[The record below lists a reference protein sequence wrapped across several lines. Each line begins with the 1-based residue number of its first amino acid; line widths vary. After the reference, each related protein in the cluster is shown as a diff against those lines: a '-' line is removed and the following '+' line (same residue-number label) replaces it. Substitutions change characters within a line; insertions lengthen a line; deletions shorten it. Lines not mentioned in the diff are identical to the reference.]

1 MQLVEIAEKTVR
13 FHLSQDKTNQF
24 IVTTVS
30 KTTNQQEMTVA
41 EADLADAA
49 VADMVE
55 TVVVEDL
62 EETEMADV
70 AEEDLVETVAEE
82 DLEETDHQERC
93 TRLHVQNVEK
103 NVKFHSNQMDKNQ
116 FIVMNVSK
124 TINQKE
130 ATVAVADL
138 ADVAVADMVETVAV
152 EDLEETE
159 MADAVPEDMAET
171 AVVVEDLE
179 ETDLQEKC
187 TQLHVQSVEQN
198 VRFHSNQME
207 KNQFI
212 VTTVSK
218 KRNLQE
224 TTVDAEDISHF

>member
-62 EETEMADV
+62 EETEMAD
-70 AEEDLVETVAEE
+70 
-82 DLEETDHQERC
+82 
-93 TRLHVQNVEK
+93 
-103 NVKFHSNQMDKNQ
+103 
-116 FIVMNVSK
+116 
-124 TINQKE
+124 
-130 ATVAVADL
+130 
-138 ADVAVADMVETVAV
+138 
-152 EDLEETE
+152 
-159 MADAVPEDMAET
+159 AVPEDMAET
-171 AVVVEDLE
+171 AAVVEDLE

-218 KRNLQE
+218 RRNQQE

>member
-62 EETEMADV
+62 EETEMAD
-70 AEEDLVETVAEE
+70 
-82 DLEETDHQERC
+82 
-93 TRLHVQNVEK
+93 
-103 NVKFHSNQMDKNQ
+103 
-116 FIVMNVSK
+116 
-124 TINQKE
+124 
-130 ATVAVADL
+130 
-138 ADVAVADMVETVAV
+138 
-152 EDLEETE
+152 
-159 MADAVPEDMAET
+159 AVPEDMAET
-171 AVVVEDLE
+171 AVAVEDLE

-198 VRFHSNQME
+198 VKFHSNQME

-218 KRNLQE
+218 RRNQQE

>member
-49 VADMVE
+49 EEDMVE

-62 EETEMADV
+62 EETEM
-70 AEEDLVETVAEE
+70 E
-82 DLEETDHQERC
+82 
-93 TRLHVQNVEK
+93 
-103 NVKFHSNQMDKNQ
+103 
-116 FIVMNVSK
+116 
-124 TINQKE
+124 
-130 ATVAVADL
+130 
-138 ADVAVADMVETVAV
+138 
-152 EDLEETE
+152 
-159 MADAVPEDMAET
+159 DAVPEDMAET
-171 AVVVEDLE
+171 AAVVEDLE
-179 ETDLQEKC
+179 ETDHLEKC

-218 KRNLQE
+218 SVNQQE

>member
-62 EETEMADV
+62 EETEMAD
-70 AEEDLVETVAEE
+70 
-82 DLEETDHQERC
+82 
-93 TRLHVQNVEK
+93 
-103 NVKFHSNQMDKNQ
+103 
-116 FIVMNVSK
+116 
-124 TINQKE
+124 
-130 ATVAVADL
+130 
-138 ADVAVADMVETVAV
+138 
-152 EDLEETE
+152 
-159 MADAVPEDMAET
+159 AVPEDMAET
-171 AVVVEDLE
+171 AAVVEDLE

-187 TQLHVQSVEQN
+187 TQLHVQSAEQN
-198 VRFHSNQME
+198 VKFHSNQME

-218 KRNLQE
+218 SVNQQE

>member
-62 EETEMADV
+62 EETEMAD
-70 AEEDLVETVAEE
+70 
-82 DLEETDHQERC
+82 
-93 TRLHVQNVEK
+93 
-103 NVKFHSNQMDKNQ
+103 
-116 FIVMNVSK
+116 
-124 TINQKE
+124 
-130 ATVAVADL
+130 
-138 ADVAVADMVETVAV
+138 
-152 EDLEETE
+152 
-159 MADAVPEDMAET
+159 AVPEDMAET
-171 AVVVEDLE
+171 AAAVEDLE
-179 ETDLQEKC
+179 ETDHLEKC

-218 KRNLQE
+218 SVNQQE

>member
-55 TVVVEDL
+55 TAVVEDL

-70 AEEDLVETVAEE
+70 AVADMVETVAVE

-130 ATVAVADL
+130 ATV
-138 ADVAVADMVETVAV
+138 
-152 EDLEETE
+152 
-159 MADAVPEDMAET
+159 
-171 AVVVEDLE
+171 
-179 ETDLQEKC
+179 
-187 TQLHVQSVEQN
+187 
-198 VRFHSNQME
+198 
-207 KNQFI
+207 
-212 VTTVSK
+212 
-218 KRNLQE
+218 
-224 TTVDAEDISHF
+224 EDISHF

>member
-1 MQLVEIAEKTVR
+1 MMQLVEIAEKTVR

-62 EETEMADV
+62 EETEMAD
-70 AEEDLVETVAEE
+70 
-82 DLEETDHQERC
+82 
-93 TRLHVQNVEK
+93 
-103 NVKFHSNQMDKNQ
+103 
-116 FIVMNVSK
+116 
-124 TINQKE
+124 
-130 ATVAVADL
+130 
-138 ADVAVADMVETVAV
+138 
-152 EDLEETE
+152 
-159 MADAVPEDMAET
+159 AVPEDMAET
-171 AVVVEDLE
+171 AAVVEDLE
-179 ETDLQEKC
+179 ETDHLEKC

-218 KRNLQE
+218 SVNQQE

>member
-41 EADLADAA
+41 EADLADVA
-49 VADMVE
+49 VEDMVE
-55 TVVVEDL
+55 T
-62 EETEMADV
+62 A
-70 AEEDLVETVAEE
+70 
-82 DLEETDHQERC
+82 
-93 TRLHVQNVEK
+93 
-103 NVKFHSNQMDKNQ
+103 
-116 FIVMNVSK
+116 
-124 TINQKE
+124 
-130 ATVAVADL
+130 
-138 ADVAVADMVETVAV
+138 AV

-171 AVVVEDLE
+171 AAAVEDLE

-198 VRFHSNQME
+198 VKFHSNQME

-218 KRNLQE
+218 SVNQQE

>member
-41 EADLADAA
+41 EADLADVA
-49 VADMVE
+49 VVDMVE
-55 TVVVEDL
+55 TAVVEDL

-70 AEEDLVETVAEE
+70 
-82 DLEETDHQERC
+82 
-93 TRLHVQNVEK
+93 
-103 NVKFHSNQMDKNQ
+103 
-116 FIVMNVSK
+116 
-124 TINQKE
+124 
-130 ATVAVADL
+130 
-138 ADVAVADMVETVAV
+138 
-152 EDLEETE
+152 
-159 MADAVPEDMAET
+159 VPEDMAET
-171 AVVVEDLE
+171 AAVVEDLE

-198 VRFHSNQME
+198 VKFHSNQME

-218 KRNLQE
+218 SVNQQE

>member
-41 EADLADAA
+41 EADLADAV

-55 TVVVEDL
+55 T
-62 EETEMADV
+62 
-70 AEEDLVETVAEE
+70 
-82 DLEETDHQERC
+82 
-93 TRLHVQNVEK
+93 
-103 NVKFHSNQMDKNQ
+103 
-116 FIVMNVSK
+116 
-124 TINQKE
+124 
-130 ATVAVADL
+130 AV
-138 ADVAVADMVETVAV
+138 V

-171 AVVVEDLE
+171 AAAVEDLE

-198 VRFHSNQME
+198 VKFHSNQME

-218 KRNLQE
+218 SVNQQE

>member
-1 MQLVEIAEKTVR
+1 MMQLVEIAEKTVR

-30 KTTNQQEMTVA
+30 KTTNQQEMTVVV
-41 EADLADAA
+41 ADFADAA
-49 VADMVE
+49 VVDMVE
-55 TVVVEDL
+55 TVV
-62 EETEMADV
+62 
-70 AEEDLVETVAEE
+70 
-82 DLEETDHQERC
+82 
-93 TRLHVQNVEK
+93 
-103 NVKFHSNQMDKNQ
+103 
-116 FIVMNVSK
+116 
-124 TINQKE
+124 
-130 ATVAVADL
+130 
-138 ADVAVADMVETVAV
+138 V

-171 AVVVEDLE
+171 TAVVEDLE

-198 VRFHSNQME
+198 VKFHSNQME

-218 KRNLQE
+218 SVNQQE
-224 TTVDAEDISHF
+224 TTADAEDISHF

>member
-1 MQLVEIAEKTVR
+1 MMQLVEIAEKTVR

-70 AEEDLVETVAEE
+70 
-82 DLEETDHQERC
+82 
-93 TRLHVQNVEK
+93 
-103 NVKFHSNQMDKNQ
+103 
-116 FIVMNVSK
+116 
-124 TINQKE
+124 
-130 ATVAVADL
+130 
-138 ADVAVADMVETVAV
+138 
-152 EDLEETE
+152 
-159 MADAVPEDMAET
+159 VPEDMAET
-171 AVVVEDLE
+171 AAVVEDLE

-198 VRFHSNQME
+198 VKFHSNQME

-218 KRNLQE
+218 SVNQQE

>member
-1 MQLVEIAEKTVR
+1 MMQLVEIAEKTVR

-62 EETEMADV
+62 EETEMAD
-70 AEEDLVETVAEE
+70 
-82 DLEETDHQERC
+82 
-93 TRLHVQNVEK
+93 
-103 NVKFHSNQMDKNQ
+103 
-116 FIVMNVSK
+116 
-124 TINQKE
+124 
-130 ATVAVADL
+130 
-138 ADVAVADMVETVAV
+138 
-152 EDLEETE
+152 
-159 MADAVPEDMAET
+159 AVPEDMAET

-218 KRNLQE
+218 SVNQQE

>member
-49 VADMVE
+49 VEDMVE
-55 TVVVEDL
+55 TVV
-62 EETEMADV
+62 
-70 AEEDLVETVAEE
+70 
-82 DLEETDHQERC
+82 
-93 TRLHVQNVEK
+93 
-103 NVKFHSNQMDKNQ
+103 
-116 FIVMNVSK
+116 
-124 TINQKE
+124 
-130 ATVAVADL
+130 
-138 ADVAVADMVETVAV
+138 V

-198 VRFHSNQME
+198 VKFHSNQME

-218 KRNLQE
+218 SVNQQE

>member
-49 VADMVE
+49 VEDMVE
-55 TVVVEDL
+55 TVV
-62 EETEMADV
+62 
-70 AEEDLVETVAEE
+70 
-82 DLEETDHQERC
+82 
-93 TRLHVQNVEK
+93 
-103 NVKFHSNQMDKNQ
+103 
-116 FIVMNVSK
+116 
-124 TINQKE
+124 
-130 ATVAVADL
+130 
-138 ADVAVADMVETVAV
+138 V

-171 AVVVEDLE
+171 TAAAEDLE

-198 VRFHSNQME
+198 VKFHSNQME

-218 KRNLQE
+218 RRNRQE

>member
-49 VADMVE
+49 VEDMAE
-55 TVVVEDL
+55 TVV
-62 EETEMADV
+62 
-70 AEEDLVETVAEE
+70 
-82 DLEETDHQERC
+82 
-93 TRLHVQNVEK
+93 
-103 NVKFHSNQMDKNQ
+103 
-116 FIVMNVSK
+116 
-124 TINQKE
+124 
-130 ATVAVADL
+130 
-138 ADVAVADMVETVAV
+138 V

-171 AVVVEDLE
+171 AAAVEDLE

-198 VRFHSNQME
+198 VKFHSNQME

-218 KRNLQE
+218 RRNQQE

>member
-41 EADLADAA
+41 EADLADA
-49 VADMVE
+49 VVEDMVE
-55 TVVVEDL
+55 T
-62 EETEMADV
+62 
-70 AEEDLVETVAEE
+70 
-82 DLEETDHQERC
+82 
-93 TRLHVQNVEK
+93 
-103 NVKFHSNQMDKNQ
+103 
-116 FIVMNVSK
+116 
-124 TINQKE
+124 
-130 ATVAVADL
+130 AV
-138 ADVAVADMVETVAV
+138 V

-171 AVVVEDLE
+171 AAVVEDLE
-179 ETDLQEKC
+179 ETDHQERC
-187 TQLHVQSVEQN
+187 TQLHVQSAEQN
-198 VRFHSNQME
+198 VKFHSNQME

-218 KRNLQE
+218 RRNRQE

>member
-41 EADLADAA
+41 EADLADVA

-62 EETEMADV
+62 EETEMAD
-70 AEEDLVETVAEE
+70 
-82 DLEETDHQERC
+82 
-93 TRLHVQNVEK
+93 
-103 NVKFHSNQMDKNQ
+103 
-116 FIVMNVSK
+116 
-124 TINQKE
+124 
-130 ATVAVADL
+130 
-138 ADVAVADMVETVAV
+138 
-152 EDLEETE
+152 
-159 MADAVPEDMAET
+159 AVPEDMAET
-171 AVVVEDLE
+171 AAVVEDLE

-198 VRFHSNQME
+198 VKFHSNQME

-218 KRNLQE
+218 TRNQQE

>member
-41 EADLADAA
+41 EADLADVA

-62 EETEMADV
+62 EETEMAD
-70 AEEDLVETVAEE
+70 
-82 DLEETDHQERC
+82 
-93 TRLHVQNVEK
+93 
-103 NVKFHSNQMDKNQ
+103 
-116 FIVMNVSK
+116 
-124 TINQKE
+124 
-130 ATVAVADL
+130 
-138 ADVAVADMVETVAV
+138 
-152 EDLEETE
+152 
-159 MADAVPEDMAET
+159 AVPEDMAET
-171 AVVVEDLE
+171 AAAVEDLE

-218 KRNLQE
+218 SVNQQE

>member
-41 EADLADAA
+41 EADLADVA
-49 VADMVE
+49 VEDMVE
-55 TVVVEDL
+55 T
-62 EETEMADV
+62 
-70 AEEDLVETVAEE
+70 
-82 DLEETDHQERC
+82 
-93 TRLHVQNVEK
+93 
-103 NVKFHSNQMDKNQ
+103 
-116 FIVMNVSK
+116 
-124 TINQKE
+124 
-130 ATVAVADL
+130 AV
-138 ADVAVADMVETVAV
+138 V

-171 AVVVEDLE
+171 AAAVEDLE

-198 VRFHSNQME
+198 VKFHSNQME

-218 KRNLQE
+218 RRNRQE

>member
-30 KTTNQQEMTVA
+30 KTTNQQETTVA

-62 EETEMADV
+62 EETEMAD
-70 AEEDLVETVAEE
+70 
-82 DLEETDHQERC
+82 
-93 TRLHVQNVEK
+93 
-103 NVKFHSNQMDKNQ
+103 
-116 FIVMNVSK
+116 
-124 TINQKE
+124 
-130 ATVAVADL
+130 
-138 ADVAVADMVETVAV
+138 
-152 EDLEETE
+152 
-159 MADAVPEDMAET
+159 AVPEDMAET
-171 AVVVEDLE
+171 AVVVADLE

-198 VRFHSNQME
+198 VKFHSNQME

-218 KRNLQE
+218 RRNRQE

>member
-1 MQLVEIAEKTVR
+1 MMQLVEIAEKTVR

-41 EADLADAA
+41 EADLADVA
-49 VADMVE
+49 VEDMVE
-55 TVVVEDL
+55 AAVVEDL

-70 AEEDLVETVAEE
+70 VPEDMAETAAVVE

-103 NVKFHSNQMDKNQ
+103 NVKFHSNQLDKNQ

-130 ATVAVADL
+130 ATV
-138 ADVAVADMVETVAV
+138 
-152 EDLEETE
+152 
-159 MADAVPEDMAET
+159 
-171 AVVVEDLE
+171 
-179 ETDLQEKC
+179 
-187 TQLHVQSVEQN
+187 
-198 VRFHSNQME
+198 
-207 KNQFI
+207 
-212 VTTVSK
+212 
-218 KRNLQE
+218 
-224 TTVDAEDISHF
+224 EDISHF